1 MLMKWSWFWGC
12 RHWYEPTNA
21 CIRPKAPNI
30 GIWEYDNRVKRMCL
44 KRNTEIESF
53 YGCPKYECKL
63 DGGNEKAKA
72 AGNDE
77 AEQRLADLS

>member
-1 MLMKWSWFWGC
+1 MEQFSLNSKMRKCAFC
-12 RHWYEPTNA
+12 RHWYDPTNS

-63 DGGNEKAKA
+63 EGGNQ
-72 AGNDE
+72 NLDE
-77 AEQRLADLS
+77 RFMVEIAE